1 MHRFIFWGT
10 ILAGLAVAFGAF
22 GTHLIAP
29 ALAQLETPN
38 VKQTPP
44 IQVFQTG
51 VQYQFFHALAIIIT
65 GLLYRQK
72 NNRHVKNA
80 GLLFIIGII
89 LFSGSLYFI
98 TIGYLMHRN
107 FTFAGAITPLGGISF
122 LIGWTLLA
130 FNFQKHTGR

>member
-10 ILAGLAVAFGAF
+10 ILAGLAVVLGAFGA
-22 GTHLIAP
+22 HIIAP
-29 ALAQLETPN
+29 MLAELETAN

-51 VQYQFFHALAIIIT
+51 VQYQFYHALALILT

-80 GLLFIIGII
+80 GILFALGII

-107 FTFAGAITPLGGISF
+107 FNFAGAITPLGGISF
-122 LIGWTLLA
+122 IVGWTLLA
-130 FNFQKHTGR
+130 VSFKKR

>member
-10 ILAGLAVAFGAF
+10 ILAGLSVAFGAF

-29 ALAQLETPN
+29 MLAQLEVTN

-44 IQVFQTG
+44 IQIFQTA
-51 VQYQFFHALAIIIT
+51 VQYQFFHSLALILT

-98 TIGYLMHRN
+98 TIGYLMRRS

-122 LIGWTLLA
+122 LIGWILLA
-130 FNFQKHTGR
+130 SNFRKHR

>member
-10 ILAGLAVAFGAF
+10 VLAGVAVLFGAF
-22 GTHLIAP
+22 GAHLIGP
-29 ALAQLETPN
+29 MLAELENPN

-44 IQVFQTG
+44 LQVFQTG
-51 VQYQFFHALAIIIT
+51 VQYQFYHSLALILT

-80 GLLFIIGII
+80 GLLFILGII

-98 TIGYLMHRN
+98 TMGYLMRRN
-107 FTFAGAITPLGGISF
+107 FGFAGAITPLGGISF
-122 LIGWTLLA
+122 IIGWILLA
-130 FNFQKHTGR
+130 ASFKKR

>member
-1 MHRFIFWGT
+1 MHIKFVFWGA
-10 ILAGLAVAFGAF
+10 ILCALAVLFGAF
-22 GTHLIAP
+22 GTHVIAP
-29 ALAQLETPN
+29 YFAEIPPN

-44 IQVFQTG
+44 IEIFHTG
-51 VQYQFFHALAIIIT
+51 VEYQFYHALALILT

-98 TIGYLMHRN
+98 TIGYLMRRN
-107 FTFAGAITPLGGISF
+107 FSFAGALTPLGGISF
-122 LIGWTLLA
+122 LIGWILLA
-130 FNFQKHTGR
+130 VNFNKHR

>member
-10 ILAGLAVAFGAF
+10 ILAAVAVALGAF
-22 GTHLIAP
+22 GTHIIGP
-29 ALAQLETPN
+29 ALADLEVPN

-51 VQYQFFHALAIIIT
+51 VQYQFYHSLALVIT
-65 GLLYRQK
+65 GLLYSKK

-80 GLLFIIGII
+80 GLLFMLGIL

-98 TIGYLMHRN
+98 TIGFLMHRN
-107 FTFAGAITPLGGISF
+107 FSFAGAITPLGGISF
-122 LIGWTLLA
+122 LIAWILLA
-130 FNFQKHTGR
+130 TCFKKRST

>member
-1 MHRFIFWGT
+1 MHRFILWGT

-22 GTHLIAP
+22 GAHLIAP
-29 ALAQLETPN
+29 ALAELENPN
-38 VKQTPP
+38 IKQTPP

-51 VQYQFFHALAIIIT
+51 VQYQFYHALALIVT

-80 GLLFIIGII
+80 GLLFAIGIL
-89 LFSGSLYFI
+89 LFSGSLYII

-107 FTFAGAITPLGGISF
+107 FGFAGAITPLGGISF
-122 LIGWTLLA
+122 LIGWGLLA
-130 FNFQKHTGR
+130 ANFRKRT